1 MPIVITQTHQLSMR
15 WKNGGGI
22 TREII
27 RSPQGSSLESFDWRI
42 SIATVHQGGAFSLF
56 PGIDRSLAILD
67 GQGIALTLAGAT
79 RQLTQRSDIF
89 SFSGDEEVDSE
100 LVAGSIIDFNVMS
113 RRGVYRHQVQRLI
126 HTGKT
131 MMSSQADLTLLYLI
145 NGHCMLDE
153 AHALRPLHAGDAVL
167 LNAGDAPCMLD
178 TRCAELMQVQLWHQR

>member
-1 MPIVITQTHQLSMR
+1 MPIVIAQTHQLSMR

-27 RSPQGSSLESFDWRI
+27 RAPQGSSLESFDWRI
-42 SIATVHQGGAFSLF
+42 SIATVHQGGAFSIF

-67 GQGIALTLAGAT
+67 GQGISLTHAGT
-79 RQLTQRSDIF
+79 VQQLTQRSEIF

-100 LVAGSIIDFNVMS
+100 LIAGSIIDFNVMT
-113 RRGVYRHQVQRLI
+113 RRAVYRHQVQRLI
-126 HTGKT
+126 QTGKT
-131 MMSSQADLTLLYLI
+131 MIASQADLTLLYLI
-145 NGHCMLDE
+145 NGHGMLDE
-153 AHALRPLHAGDAVL
+153 PQGLRPLHAGDAVL

>member
-67 GQGIALTLAGAT
+67 GQGIALTHAGAT

-89 SFSGDEEVDSE
+89 SFSGDEEVHSE
-100 LVAGSIIDFNVMS
+100 LVAGSIIDFNVMT
-113 RRGVYRHQVQRLI
+113 RRAVYRHQVQRLI
-126 HTGKT
+126 QTGKT
-131 MMSSQADLTLLYLI
+131 MMTSQADLTLLYLI

-167 LNAGDAPCMLD
+167 LNASDAPCMLD